1 MLYVILGTDR
11 IMSRS
16 KFATLRDSLIAKR
29 PDASVAVF
37 DEDTCDVAALPSLA
51 ASAGLFSAKS
61 LVVLDSVLGDEAI
74 REAVVNILSDIS
86 ASENVF
92 MLYEEKVD
100 AKTKK
105 SLEKYAEHMDVY
117 DAPKLAFR
125 GVPVK
130 RAAPVSE
137 HARMCAAF
145 SGFDLADAVASR
157 DKKRAWM
164 FVLQEHPRAV
174 SSRDKK
180 RAWMLLQH
188 ARMCDVG
195 AEEIHGTI
203 FWQVKMMLVCK
214 DANSAEQAGVKPFVF
229 GKSKRGANSFTT
241 EELRMLSGNLV
252 HAYHEAHRGG
262 MPLYDALETLIL
274 RQV

>member
-164 FVLQEHPRAV
+164 
-174 SSRDKK
+174 
-180 RAWMLLQH
+180 LLQH

-229 GKSKRGANSFTT
+229 GKSKRGANSFTA